1 MRYGLLRNGTMKPY
15 LTIRYDIRRETI
27 LGIGRDDVLCLLLY
41 ITGGKIMKYYSVT
54 RPIMPG
60 SYPQTA
66 QVVEVKNFDEPT
78 MCPELGQKVWGV
90 IEFEKALST
99 EEASAYELIADEK
112 KQFWA
117 VTTSID
123 DNGNV
128 ASAITDMVWAVVRPE
143 NSFLSTKRKD
153 IYVDYFE
160 SREEADQHV
169 KDAQDA

>member
-1 MRYGLLRNGTMKPY
+1 
-15 LTIRYDIRRETI
+15 
-27 LGIGRDDVLCLLLY
+27 
-41 ITGGKIMKYYSVT
+41 MKYYSIA

-60 SYPQTA
+60 SYPNTA
-66 QVVEVKNFDEPT
+66 RVVEVKNFDTPT
-78 MCPELGQKVWGV
+78 FCPELGQKVWGM
-90 IEFEKALST
+90 IEFEKALSA

-112 KQFWA
+112 KQFWV

-128 ASAITDMVWAVVRPE
+128 ASAITDIVWTVVKPE

-160 SREEADQHV
+160 SREEAEQHI

>member
-1 MRYGLLRNGTMKPY
+1 
-15 LTIRYDIRRETI
+15 
-27 LGIGRDDVLCLLLY
+27 
-41 ITGGKIMKYYSVT
+41 MKYYSIA

-60 SYPQTA
+60 SYPNTA
-66 QVVEVKNFDEPT
+66 RVVEVKNFDTPT
-78 MCPELGQKVWGV
+78 FCPELGQKVWGV
-90 IEFEKALST
+90 IEFEKELLA

-112 KQFWA
+112 KQF
-117 VTTSID
+117 
-123 DNGNV
+123 
-128 ASAITDMVWAVVRPE
+128 WAVVRPE